1 MKQIGLLVAFL
12 LISLMTIAQT
22 GQAYEKSAGEA
33 YKAKNYPKAFL
44 DYKRA
49 AEAYKAQGKTDTA
62 LFYNATI
69 AGYRAKKFDELIPFA
84 NKAIE
89 LGYEKA
95 YLAYYIK
102 AIAYNKLND
111 DEKYF
116 ETLKAGHK
124 DYPNY
129 SKISKKLA
137 KVYLKKGLKP
147 YKEGAGIVKEAD
159 PLRESDVDK
168 YQAKLEEAS
177 KKFEEARKIFEKA
190 YDANPKEKQVLKFLL
205 AVYQSLEMEDKAQKI
220 DSELKAM

>member
-1 MKQIGLLVAFL
+1 MKQTSLLVAFL

-22 GQAYEKSAGEA
+22 GKEFKKSAAEA

-49 AEAYKAQGKTDTA
+49 AEAYKSEGKTDTA

-69 AGYRAKKFDELIPFA
+69 AGYKAKKYEDLIPFA
-84 NKAIE
+84 TKAIE

-102 AIAYNKLND
+102 ALAYAKTDN

-116 ETLKAGHK
+116 ETLKNGHE
-124 DYPNY
+124 DFPNY

-137 KVYLKKGLKP
+137 KAYLKKGLEP
-147 YKEGAGIVKEAD
+147 YKKGADIVKEAE

-168 YQAKLEEAS
+168 YNTKLEEAG
-177 KKFEEARKIFEKA
+177 KKFEEARQIFEKA
-190 YDANPKEKQVLKFLL
+190 YEANPKEKQVLKFLL

-220 DSELKAM
+220 DSELKSM